1 MRRLLIVS
9 AFLAAAAPVSAS
21 PYKEIRDT
29 SVSCTNGMTCELSL
43 KGMDDNNELYS
54 VALSR
59 APGPDTPVR
68 LIVRTSSPLAAGS
81 AVQFKADG
89 NEVMSIASDG
99 FDLFP
104 DDNEYTAKD
113 PAAGRT
119 LFAAVKDASNLSV
132 SFNAEKPGE
141 SRFSLVGVAGAGLF
155 MDEAQG
161 RLDAKDALVRTG
173 GKDTAPSAVR
183 DIVDFD
189 QLPPSIQPDFAN
201 PESDCGF
208 VEELRFRYGQGFA
221 VKISDDTE
229 LYVLPCAL
237 GGAYNQ
243 PYAFYQ
249 VYDGKASEVAL
260 PAMSDDGPTTTS
272 GAVNVDWDQST
283 RTLTAF
289 DKGRGLGDCGTYD
302 KWVLRDDPADVS
314 FALVE
319 SRFKDDCDGE
329 GDGPETWPLL
339 WPKK

>member
-1 MRRLLIVS
+1 MRRLLIV
-9 AFLAAAAPVSAS
+9 AAILAAAAPVSAS

-68 LIVRTSSPLAAGS
+68 LIIRTSSPLAAGS
-81 AVQFKADG
+81 TVRFEADG
-89 NEVMSIASDG
+89 KDVLSISADG

-113 PAAGRT
+113 AMAGRM
-119 LFAAVKDASNLSV
+119 LFAAVKDASNLAV

-141 SRFSLVGVAGAGLF
+141 SRFSLAGVAGAGLF

-161 RLDAKDALVRTG
+161 RLEAKDALVRIG

-243 PYAFYQ
+243 PYALYQ
-249 VYDGKASEVAL
+249 VYDGKASEVVL

-272 GAVNVDWDQST
+272 GAVNVDWDQTT

-329 GDGPETWPLL
+329 GEGPETWPLL